1 MSFPFQLLLILRFQ
15 TRNLKNKENSNYEK
29 VNETMRSNSNSVI
42 SHLRPNDHLMKIS
55 IIF

>member
-1 MSFPFQLLLILRFQ
+1 MSFPFQLLLVLRFQ

-29 VNETMRSNSNSVI
+29 VSKTMRSNSNSVI
-42 SHLRPNDHLMKIS
+42 SHLRSNDLLIKIP